1 MNCYRVKFYVATQFQ
16 KKSTFLKSNLI
27 QKHYKG
33 LRLPFEIYEG
43 QLLRETNKIF
53 IFSTL
58 NTWKCLFLYVE
69 KDTNNYNNIYYR
81 YHAVTDNF
89 VNHIEKIITLILS
102 SVIDKV
108 DVGHKISLKMFV
120 LLI

>member
-1 MNCYRVKFYVATQFQ
+1 MLKVKFYVATQFQ
-16 KKSTFLKSNLI
+16 KKSKFLKSNFI
-27 QKHYKG
+27 HKHYKG

-58 NTWKCLFLYVE
+58 NTWKCLFLYIVE

-81 YHAVTDNF
+81 YLAVTDNF
-89 VNHIEKIITLILS
+89 VNHIEKIMTLILY

-108 DVGHKISLKMFV
+108 DVDHKISLKMFV
-120 LLI
+120 LLM

>member
-1 MNCYRVKFYVATQFQ
+1 M
-16 KKSTFLKSNLI
+16 I

-33 LRLPFEIYEG
+33 LRLPLEIYEG

-69 KDTNNYNNIYYR
+69 KDTNNYNNIYLYITDIYR
-81 YHAVTDNF
+81 YLAVTDNF
-89 VNHIEKIITLILS
+89 VNHIEKIITIILS

-108 DVGHKISLKMFV
+108 DVDHKISLKMFV
-120 LLI
+120 WLM